1 MIFWGVIFCFG
12 AVLNVL
18 LGLHGWPSVLAG
30 NLADPDSYMRL
41 ERLLQGIAKGHLQNI
56 VARDDSGASVLVEW
70 SHLLDFLLWI
80 MAAPFAWIAGW
91 KQALFVAGVA
101 LGPLSVGFLGVC
113 LAFAARPFAED
124 SLLWTA
130 GVAAALLPGL
140 STFAQPGVI
149 HYHILLLAF
158 IALSNGCIF
167 RAWRG
172 GTGYAFLGG
181 LAGGLAIWLTPET
194 MPFILL
200 GFAALFLRWLEIPI
214 GETIAACAAGFFDML
229 GFGFAIDP
237 PQGGYAVPEIDRLSL
252 VYVVLGLF
260 ILCGGT
266 LCARL
271 ENWPRAK
278 LQRPVGAAVMA
289 GLILTW
295 IALFP
300 KVAMG
305 PYGIMDAAD
314 MQKFF
319 GVIQEQQ
326 PVKGLADVT
335 MFLGPGI
342 LAAVYAAWRAF
353 GTRSWPWAYLAACIF
368 LTLIL
373 GQKYILF
380 IGFSAA
386 IAAVLLP
393 VCLSHVNRALRA
405 RPAIAMSARLAILAL
420 VLVIPAVPGLRT
432 TPSAAAA
439 PDAPSCDL
447 RQIGTLLAP
456 FPGSIILAPM
466 EDTPELLYRSEVKTV
481 GSLYH
486 HGLAGYLRARAAW
499 RSPTGSV
506 ESPDVTATGATY
518 VLFCHSI
525 APYAPVAGAP
535 PGSLWDTLNAGT
547 PPPWLTLR
555 ASDPATGWKLFVVR

>member
-1 MIFWGVIFCFG
+1 MIFWGLIFLAG
-12 AVLNVL
+12 AVLNIL

-41 ERLLQGIAKGHLQNI
+41 ERLLQGIARGHLQNM
-56 VARDDSGASVLVEW
+56 VARDESGAGVLVEW

-91 KQALFVAGVA
+91 QQALFVAAIA
-101 LGPLSVGFLGVC
+101 LGPIGVGFLAVC

-124 SLLWTA
+124 NLLWTA
-130 GVAAALLPGL
+130 GIAAALLPGL
-140 STFAQPGVI
+140 SCFALPGVI
-149 HYHILLLAF
+149 HYHILLLAL
-158 IALSNGCIF
+158 IALSNGCIL

-200 GFAALFLRWLEIPI
+200 GFAALFFRWLEAPI

-271 ENWPRAK
+271 ETWPRAT
-278 LQRPVGAAVMA
+278 LRRPAGAAVMA
-289 GLILTW
+289 GLILIW
-295 IALFP
+295 IAIFP

-314 MQKFF
+314 MKLFF
-319 GVIQEQQ
+319 GAMLELQ
-326 PVKGLADVT
+326 PVTGAANLIAL
-335 MFLGPGI
+335 LGPGV
-342 LAAVYAAWRAF
+342 LAALYAVWRAVA
-353 GTRSWPWAYLAACIF
+353 GRSWPWAYLAACIC
-368 LTLIL
+368 LTLVL
-373 GQKYILF
+373 GEKFILF
-380 IGFSAA
+380 VGFSAA
-386 IAAVLLP
+386 IAAALLP
-393 VCLSHVNRALRA
+393 VCLSQVNQALRA
-405 RPAIAMSARLAILAL
+405 RPAAAMPARLAVLAFVLILPLA
-420 VLVIPAVPGLRT
+420 PGLT
-432 TPSAAAA
+432 GTATAASPATG
-439 PDAPSCDL
+439 PSCSL
-447 RQIGTLLAP
+447 RHIGALLAP
-456 FPGSIILAPM
+456 AGSAIVLAPI
-466 EDTPELLYRSEVKTV
+466 EDTPELLYRSNIKTV
-481 GSLYH
+481 GSLYQ
-486 HGLAGYLRARAAW
+486 HGVPGYLRARAAW
-499 RSPTGSV
+499 RSPAGSIEPPAV
-506 ESPDVTATGATY
+506 SATAATF
-518 VLFCHSI
+518 VLFCHAD
-525 APYAPVAGAP
+525 APYAPALGAP
-535 PGSLWDTLNAGT
+535 ADALWNQLNAAT

-555 ASDPATGWKLFVVR
+555 ASDATTGWQLFAIR

>member
-1 MIFWGVIFCFG
+1 MIFWGVIFCLG
-12 AVLNVL
+12 AVLNIL

-56 VARDDSGASVLVEW
+56 VARDDSGAGVLVEW

-101 LGPLSVGFLGVC
+101 LGPLGVGFLGVC

-124 SLLWTA
+124 NLLWTA
-130 GVAAALLPGL
+130 GLAAALLPGL

-214 GETIAACAAGFFDML
+214 GETFAACAAGFFDML

-266 LCARL
+266 LCGRL
-271 ENWPRAK
+271 ENWPRTN
-278 LQRPVGAAVMA
+278 LRRPVGAAVMA
-289 GLILTW
+289 GFIVTW
-295 IALFP
+295 IAIFP
-300 KVAMG
+300 KVALG

-314 MQKFF
+314 MHKFF
-319 GVIQEQQ
+319 GAMLELQ
-326 PVKGLADVT
+326 PVTGAANLIAL
-335 MFLGPGI
+335 LGPGV
-342 LAAVYAAWRAF
+342 LAALYAVWRAVAS
-353 GTRSWPWAYLAACIF
+353 RSWPWAYLAACIG

-373 GQKYILF
+373 GEKFILF
-380 IGFSAA
+380 VGFSAA
-386 IAAVLLP
+386 IAAALLP
-393 VCLSHVNRALRA
+393 VCLSHVNQALRT
-405 RPAIAMSARLAILAL
+405 RPTAAMPLRLAVLAF
-420 VLVIPAVPGLRT
+420 VLLLPLAPGLT
-432 TPSAAAA
+432 EKAAAGPA
-439 PDAPSCDL
+439 TGPSCSF
-447 RQIGTLLAP
+447 RHIGPLLAP
-456 FPGSIILAPM
+456 AGTAIVLAPI
-466 EDTPELLYRSEVKTV
+466 EDTPELLYRSNIKTV
-481 GSLYH
+481 GSLYQ
-486 HGLAGYLRARAAW
+486 HGVLGYLRARAAW
-499 RSPTGSV
+499 RSPAGVV
-506 ESPDVTATGATY
+506 EPPAVTATGATFI
-518 VLFCHSI
+518 LFCHSI
-525 APYAPVAGAP
+525 APYAPVLGAP
-535 PGSLWDTLNAGT
+535 PDSLWSELNAGT
-547 PPPWLTLR
+547 PPPWLTFQ
-555 ASDPATGWKLFVVR
+555 ASDPASGWQLFVVR